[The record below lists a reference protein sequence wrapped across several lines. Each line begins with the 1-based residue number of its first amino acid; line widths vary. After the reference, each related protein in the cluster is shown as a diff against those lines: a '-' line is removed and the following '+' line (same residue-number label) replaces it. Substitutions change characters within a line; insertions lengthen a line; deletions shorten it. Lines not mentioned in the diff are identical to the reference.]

1 MSSSLLFGA
10 IFGIIGGLLARH
22 FNVPGGAFIGSMFGC
37 AVYSASISGGVVLP
51 SNLRLVIQIAAG
63 IMIGATARRDIFQG
77 DFYVFAWGLGAAFIF
92 LFVGLLL
99 ATIAVRLGHLDQATA
114 LFGFAPGGL
123 TGMSVVSQEEGADA
137 AKVVLMHFF
146 RVFLLFLTVPFI
158 VRWLLNR

>member
-10 IFGIIGGLLARH
+10 MFGLIGGVLARY

-37 AVYSASISGGVVLP
+37 AIYSASISSGVVLP

-63 IMIGATARRDIFQG
+63 IMIGATVRRDLFQG
-77 DFYVFAWGLGAAFIF
+77 ELYVFAWALGGALTF
-92 LFVGLLL
+92 LLVGLLL
-99 ATIAVRLGHLDQATA
+99 AYIAVRLGHLDQATA
-114 LFGFAPGGL
+114 IFGLSPGGL
-123 TGMSVVSQEEGADA
+123 TGMAVLSQEEGADA

-146 RVFLLFLTVPFI
+146 RVFLLFLTLPFL